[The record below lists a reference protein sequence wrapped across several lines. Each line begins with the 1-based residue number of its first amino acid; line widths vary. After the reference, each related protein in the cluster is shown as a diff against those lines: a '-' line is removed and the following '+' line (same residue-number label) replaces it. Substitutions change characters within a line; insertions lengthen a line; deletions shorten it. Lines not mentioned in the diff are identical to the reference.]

1 LAAKAGV
8 SKTPFVVPKKTAAQA
23 APNALPAYTTAQMN
37 AYNRVVNRKFIQQLG
52 QQVGKTA
59 PFPPGSAPQPA
70 SIQGNAGTQV
80 VGGKLS
86 AVQFASAARAAAR
99 KAAVRSMA
107 INASAA
113 QAKRGGLSKSMQS
126 QTGSAAFYART
137 QASAAAQV
145 AAGAN
150 AAATIPSSPKTA
162 VGVKKSEGPWITAGN
177 DEKYDCCIAVAIANH
192 LWISTGLR
200 LTDEQVW
207 MLHAVGGGEDVEQTL
222 EAASS
227 GELWDNVH
235 LEDYAKLET
244 GEPLEG
250 ALLISFPTDNGDHV
264 ALLLPDGKM
273 ASWGESYPVPDH
285 VEEAWALK
293 WQMTTTS

>member
-1 LAAKAGV
+1 VAAKAGV
-8 SKTPFVVPKKTAAQA
+8 SKTPFVAPKKTAAQK
-23 APNALPAYTTAQMN
+23 APNALPAYSTSQMK
-37 AYNRVVNRKFIQQLG
+37 AYNQAANRKFLQQLG
-52 QQVGKTA
+52 QQVGKVA
-59 PFPPGSAPQPA
+59 PFPPGTAPQPA
-70 SIQGNAGTQV
+70 SVQGNAGTQV
-80 VGGKLS
+80 VGGRLS
-86 AVQFASAARAAAR
+86 AAQFASAERAAAN

-113 QAKRGGLSKSMQS
+113 QGKRGGLSKSMQR

-137 QASAAAQV
+137 KARSAAQI

-150 AAATIPSSPKTA
+150 AAAAVPSSPKTA

-207 MLHAVGGGEDVEQTL
+207 MLHAAGGGEDVEQTL
-222 EAASS
+222 EAATS
-227 GELWDNVH
+227 GELWDNV
-235 LEDYAKLET
+235 KLET
-244 GEPLEG
+244 HTQLEIGEPLEG